1 MIEAIIYESN
11 TGFTEKYAQMLS
23 KELNLPSCPAG
34 EIKKTFSPGIE
45 AIYMGWIC
53 DKRIRGLEKAQKY
66 LHIEAVITVGIL
78 SPTPG
83 FIALLHQYND
93 LMDLPVFYLRGG
105 IQREKLSISQ
115 KLILNLMAKKLAAPV
130 KKGGL
135 DSISNA
141 DYQVV
146 DSILHNNNFV
156 RKENLEEFLFW
167 YHTQIEGNADD
178 KSVI

>member
-11 TGFTEKYAQMLS
+11 MGFTKKYAQMLS

-34 EIKKTFSPGIE
+34 EIKKIFSPGIE

-115 KLILNLMAKKLAAPV
+115 KLILNLMAKNWRLRL
-130 KKGGL
+130 KKE
-135 DSISNA
+135 A
-141 DYQVV
+141 
-146 DSILHNNNFV
+146 
-156 RKENLEEFLFW
+156 
-167 YHTQIEGNADD
+167 
-178 KSVI
+178 